1 MKLLK
6 AKKALKRANS
16 HLNKKR
22 RKDWND
28 AIYAI
33 KRACSRGKT
42 LTSIYGANLTEVD
55 KQKLEE
61 KGYRV
66 AESGATW
73 YIYWGEYNETQ
84 S

>member
-6 AKKALKRANS
+6 AEKALKRANS
-16 HLNKKR
+16 SLNKKHQ
-22 RKDWND
+22 KEWNE

-33 KRACSRGKT
+33 KGACSLGKT
-42 LTSIYGANLTEVD
+42 LTSIYGANLTETD